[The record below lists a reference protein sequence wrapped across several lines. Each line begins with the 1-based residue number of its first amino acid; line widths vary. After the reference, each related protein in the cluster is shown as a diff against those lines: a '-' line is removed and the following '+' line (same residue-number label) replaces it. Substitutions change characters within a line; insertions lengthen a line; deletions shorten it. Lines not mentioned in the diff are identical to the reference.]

1 MKINAYHWAL
11 WVNPRSIH
19 SFDILSKS
27 NFTEDI
33 GNDENDAI
41 AIFFMLLVVTSIL
54 ISLGMEIHMAVEISV
69 TKLMILKKWKFLV
82 LNNPEP

>member
-1 MKINAYHWAL
+1 MNSYHWAL

-19 SFDILSKS
+19 SFDIFSKS

-41 AIFFMLLVVTSIL
+41 AIFFTLIAITNIL
-54 ISLGMEIHMAVEISV
+54 KSLGTEIQLAVEIIV
-69 TKLMILKKWKFLV
+69 VKLMILKK
-82 LNNPEP
+82 